1 MGQTVKDDLAE
12 ELLGKIMGWQGPDLA
27 TYGPALQALAEYK
40 YDEYGTFRPGE
51 HFLESLARWLAQF
64 ASIEERRTA
73 FDFVMK
79 RLVFISDAEI
89 EHAIELVYRDIV
101 RPLVRAQVAAAR
113 GLAPHLVRTLTND
126 LLFKSFQRRLLILGL
141 SDGARLDRLR
151 RASPELSHEQFALV
165 PTPSDQQVKKM
176 CGKLE
181 KALKGLALP
190 GDAKFNHV
198 LLIDDFTGSG
208 FTMIRQEGEGFGGK
222 LIDVKKNLDVLA
234 GAGLLDSNTGVTV
247 ITYVASEGAERV
259 IVDHLRRANIPWAFR
274 TIQRIPDSSRVVD
287 PAMEALCKNYYDAAL
302 EDEHKGNAMFGY
314 RDCRL
319 PLVLTHNTPNNSICL
334 LWIDTSEM
342 PDTLRRHALFPR
354 YERHSAN
361 RP

>member
-1 MGQTVKDDLAE
+1 MEQAMKDDLAE
-12 ELLGKIMGWQGPDLA
+12 ELLGKIMGWEGPDLA
-27 TYGPALQALAEYK
+27 IYGPALQALADYK

-51 HFLESLARWLAQF
+51 HFLESLARWLWQF
-64 ASIEERRTA
+64 ATIEERRTA
-73 FDFVMK
+73 FDFVMQ
-79 RLVFISDAEI
+79 RLVFISDAEM

-101 RPLVRAQVAAAR
+101 RPLVRAQVATAR
-113 GLAPHLVRTLTND
+113 DLAPHLVRRLTND
-126 LLFKSFQRRLLILGL
+126 PLFKSFQRRLLILGL

-165 PTPSDQQVKKM
+165 STPAEEEVRGM
-176 CGKLE
+176 RRKLE
-181 KALKGLALP
+181 KAIAELELP
-190 GDAKFNHV
+190 GEAKFNHV

-208 FTMIRQEGEGFGGK
+208 FTMIREEGERFGGK
-222 LIDVKKNLDVLA
+222 LVKVKKHLDELA
-234 GAGLLDSNTGVTV
+234 AKGLLDANPGVTV
-247 ITYVASEGAERV
+247 ITYVASEAAERW
-259 IVDHLRRANIPWAFR
+259 IVDHFRRAGIPWTFR
-274 TIQRIPDSSRVVD
+274 TIQRIPDSARVVD

-302 EDEHKGNAMFGY
+302 EDEHKGNATFGY
-314 RDCRL
+314 KDCRL

-342 PDTLRRHALFPR
+342 PGTLRRHALFPR

>member
-1 MGQTVKDDLAE
+1 MKDDLAE
-12 ELLGKIMGWQGPDLA
+12 ELLGKIMGWQGPELA
-27 TYGPALQALAEYK
+27 NYGPALQALAEYK

-51 HFLESLARWLAQF
+51 HFLESLARWLAQL
-64 ASIEERRTA
+64 ATLEERRTA
-73 FDFVMK
+73 FEFVMK

-101 RPLVRAQVAAAR
+101 RPLVRGRVAATR
-113 GLAPHLVRTLTND
+113 QLAPHLVRKLTAD
-126 LLFKSFQRRLLILGL
+126 PLFKSLQRRLLILGL

-165 PTPSDQQVKKM
+165 PTPSEQQVKKM

-181 KALKGLALP
+181 KALKELELP
-190 GDAKFNHV
+190 GEAKFNHV

-208 FTMIRQEGEGFGGK
+208 FTMIREDADGFGGK
-222 LIDVKKNLDVLA
+222 LVDVKKNLDALA
-234 GAGLLDSNTGVTV
+234 NVGLLDANTGVTV
-247 ITYVASEGAERV
+247 ITYVASEAAERV
-259 IVDHLRRANIPWAFR
+259 IVDHLQRAGIPWTFR
-274 TIQRIPDSSRVVD
+274 MIQRIPDASRVVD
-287 PAMEALCKNYYDAAL
+287 PAMEALCRKYYDSAL

-314 RDCRL
+314 KDCRL

-342 PDTLRRHALFPR
+342 PGTLRRHALFPR